1 LREAKRYQQY
11 NKPMKEGLIKDT
23 YELIL
28 KEIQTVVTI
37 SYIIIVGIGMLFTFQ
52 KYSEFGINIFDY
64 ADIFDFLL
72 APFSDFR
79 ILLFSTVTIIIVFF
93 FFKLDF
99 LWKRKYPKSYSI
111 LNFGLDKKSWFSLYR
126 IFLFA
131 IVFIYYLY
139 LSADFYGKITA
150 KIIKEQAPITLK
162 YSDNQTINGVL
173 IGKTKDLLFLLQHEN
188 VIAIPI
194 TSLVKEFEIK

>member
-1 LREAKRYQQY
+1 
-11 NKPMKEGLIKDT
+11 MKEGLIKDT

-52 KYSEFGINIFDY
+52 KYSEFKINIFDY